1 MKDSIIVKRYADA
14 FMAYAKEGVGQKA
27 AYEDL
32 KKLREIMRNNPQ
44 FQEVMQSPDINYAEK
59 CVFIDKLLKED
70 FSPELIHFLRLLLEK
85 DRIEKILDIAE
96 YIRVTYSHGKEVEAL
111 VKTTFPLEIEVMERI
126 KKRLEKKF
134 NRKFKL
140 YTDLDDSLLG
150 GIQVIFESTIIDGTV
165 RRRLCD
171 LKEELSNLRVS

>member
-14 FMAYAKEGVGQKA
+14 FMAYAKEGTGQIS

-32 KKLREIMRNNPQ
+32 KRLREIMRNNPQ
-44 FQEVMQSPDINYAEK
+44 FQEVLQSPDINYAEK
-59 CVFIDKLLKED
+59 CVFIDNLLKD
-70 FSPELIHFLRLLLEK
+70 FSPELIHFLKLLLEK
-85 DRIEKILDIAE
+85 DRIEKILDICE
-96 YIRVTYSHGKEVEAL
+96 YVRVAYSHGKVVEAL
-111 VKTTFPLEIEVMERI
+111 VKTTFPLEIEVMDKI

-134 NRKFKL
+134 NKIFKL

-150 GIQVIFESTIIDGTV
+150 GVQVSFENTIIDGTL

-171 LKEELSNLRVS
+171 LKEELLKSRVS